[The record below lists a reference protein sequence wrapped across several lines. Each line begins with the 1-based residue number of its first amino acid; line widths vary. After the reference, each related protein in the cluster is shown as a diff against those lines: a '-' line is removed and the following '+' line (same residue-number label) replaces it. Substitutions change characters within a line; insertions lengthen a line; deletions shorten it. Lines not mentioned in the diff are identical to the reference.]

1 MDSNKNESID
11 LSKSLVSQLSSLY
24 MSEKYSDFIF
34 IIENERI
41 FAHKFILCLRCEY
54 FRLMFSSGLREA
66 ILNEVEVKETPLTA
80 FKDVLY
86 FMYSGRM
93 HLQNKKID
101 DILDILF
108 LGLYKCQQNV
118 SKFSESKFGH
128 NLICISMVLFIFLYN
143 SWLLNR
149 R

>member
-1 MDSNKNESID
+1 MDSYKNESLD

-24 MSEKYSDFIF
+24 MSEKFSDFVF

-54 FRLMFSSGLREA
+54 FRIMLSSGLREA
-66 ILNEVEVKETPLTA
+66 ILNEVEVKETPLQA

-86 FMYSGRM
+86 FIYSGRM

-101 DILDILF
+101 DILNILF
-108 LGLYKCQQNV
+108 LGSFQM
-118 SKFSESKFGH
+118 ST
-128 NLICISMVLFIFLYN
+128 
-143 SWLLNR
+143 
-149 R
+149 